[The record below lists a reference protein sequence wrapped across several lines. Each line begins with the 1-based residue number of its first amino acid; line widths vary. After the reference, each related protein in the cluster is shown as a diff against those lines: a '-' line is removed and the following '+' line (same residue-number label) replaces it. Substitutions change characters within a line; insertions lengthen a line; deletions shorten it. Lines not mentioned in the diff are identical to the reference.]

1 MYVGPL
7 LVESS
12 VMVIFYALCG
22 NYYSF
27 GTFFSNQE
35 KAGVKNC
42 FKPLILSVFTIAAS
56 RLKSEKKR
64 NNKY

>member
-35 KAGVKNC
+35 KAGVKEW
-42 FKPLILSVFTIAAS
+42 F
-56 RLKSEKKR
+56 
-64 NNKY
+64 